1 MKIKFLPQG
10 LEVEVTPEKTLLQV
24 ALENQLPVRSICKGK
39 LTCAECRVQI
49 VEGESNCVP
58 PSSAELGLIGS
69 AWRLD
74 SQRFACQV
82 RCFGDVTVN
91 MAEQIQREETAR
103 KKIRGAKMNVPIS
116 ESKAVVD
123 TMILS
128 EKIEPAAEVKS
139 RPPQQQ
145 SQPSRPA
152 VNEDDGGDDGDEVVV
167 KVSSGK
173 PQNRQGGG
181 QGQQQPKKDGSGS
194 GNRRRRNRNRRRP
207 DGPKPPSGG
216 G

>member
-1 MKIKFLPQG
+1 MKIKFLPRGQ
-10 LEVEVTPEKTLLQV
+10 EIEVTPEKTLLQV
-24 ALENQLPVRSICKGK
+24 ALENQIPIRSICKGK

-49 VEGESNCVP
+49 VEGESNILP

-74 SQRFACQV
+74 SQRFACQI

-91 MAEQIQREETAR
+91 IAEQIQREETAR
-103 KKIRGAKMNVPIS
+103 KKIRGAKTNVPIS

-128 EKIEPAAEVKS
+128 ERIEAGDARGGGAVKASAAQDEG
-139 RPPQQQ
+139 
-145 SQPSRPA
+145 
-152 VNEDDGGDDGDEVVV
+152 EDDDSDEPVDR
-167 KVSSGK
+167 
-173 PQNRQGGG
+173 PQGRGGG
-181 QGQQQPKKDGSGS
+181 GPPKKEGSGS

-207 DGPKPPSGG
+207 DGPRPPGG
-216 G
+216 GGAGPKS